1 MSKPETQ
8 NEIEKAREQLE
19 LLKIIKEMYST
30 MLEIVDMQHK
40 LMERIAGARAVRA
53 EDVAVAKRAR
63 KGSVPKL
70 VLSVMTPG
78 KEYTARE
85 IWNILKNTSVSV
97 SPSSVYGALRRLYM
111 SKAIMKVRR
120 GVYVRPK

>member
-40 LMERIAGARAVRA
+40 LMDRIAGARVAHT
-53 EDVAVAKRAR
+53 EDAIVVKRAR
-63 KGSVPKL
+63 RGSIPEL
-70 VLSVMTPG
+70 VLSVMAPG
-78 KEYTARE
+78 KEYTATD
-85 IWNILKNTSVSV
+85 IWNILKNTNVSV
-97 SPSSVYGALRRLYM
+97 GPSSVYGALRKLYM

>member
-1 MSKPETQ
+1 MSKPEAQ

-19 LLKIIKEMYST
+19 LLRIIKEMYST

-40 LMERIAGARAVRA
+40 LMERIAGAQTVH
-53 EDVAVAKRAR
+53 VGGAVATKRVR
-63 KGSVPKL
+63 RGSVPKL

-78 KEYTARE
+78 KEYTAKE
-85 IWNILKNTSVSV
+85 IWGILKNTSVSV
-97 SPSSVYGALRRLYM
+97 SPSSVYGALRKLYM

>member
-40 LMERIAGARAVRA
+40 LMERIAGAQAVRT
-53 EDVAVAKRAR
+53 EGVAAAKRAKR
-63 KGSVPKL
+63 GSVPKL

-78 KEYTARE
+78 KEYTARD

-97 SPSSVYGALRRLYM
+97 SPSSVYGALRKLYM